1 MNIYWSISKKLAV
14 IWVLVGTLF
23 LLVIASSTFFITS
36 KALEDNVQFQVKE
49 LAPFLNSSLTTP
61 LLQKDYATVISIAKE
76 LAGSQSIYEL
86 VVFDNNNN
94 IITKSTSTLSSI
106 KLKDSDLIGAEIP
119 LRAGDLK
126 LGFVKLKLSKEKI
139 LETENNILTAI
150 IYIGIIAIVIFIF
163 VAILLGRYITSPIVK
178 LAKFSKNYNNYKDIP
193 DLGQSN
199 RHDEIGE
206 LYSAYKSMLLKI
218 QKQIKEVDQYA
229 FYDPLTKLANRR
241 LVMDRLEQVH
251 NLIARNKLS
260 YAVLLIDIDHF
271 KVINDSKGH
280 PFGDQILITF
290 AERILSVLQITD
302 TASRLGG
309 DEFLVLISNPETSP
323 LAAFEAVRFFAEK
336 LHKKLSE
343 PYHIGGAV
351 CSIAPSIGITLY
363 SDKTGSVGDLLKE
376 ADLALY
382 EAKKT
387 GRNSIRFFNQGIQDE
402 FITRINTESILSNAI
417 KNSHFR
423 VHYQS
428 QVDQFGKLLGFE
440 ALLRWSDD
448 GEKVSLPSN
457 FIPIAEDCGLII
469 PIGSWML
476 LQACSQLALWR
487 GGNNDHLKIAVNIST
502 RQFLEP
508 NFLSLLQDALSSTN
522 AKPENLKLEI
532 TESLFLLNADGVIE
546 KLESIKNLGVK
557 LCIDDFGTGYSSL
570 NYLKRLPIDEIK
582 IDKHFVDSIC
592 TDVGDLSIVSAII
605 YLSKKFNLRVVAEGV
620 ESPQQLQVLIELG
633 CNFFQGYYFHK
644 PSSFEDLISAY
655 PTYLLDENK
664 SLV

>member
-1 MNIYWSISKKLAV
+1 MNIYWSISKKLVV

-23 LLVIASSTFFITS
+23 LIAIAGSTFFITS
-36 KALEDNVQFQVKE
+36 KALEENVQFQVKE
-49 LAPFLNSSLTTP
+49 LAPFLNSALTTP
-61 LLQKDYATVISIAKE
+61 LLQKDYATAISIAKE
-76 LAGSQSIYEL
+76 LAGSKSIYEL
-86 VVFDNNNN
+86 VVFDINNN
-94 IITKSTSTLSSI
+94 IIARSDSTLSSI

-139 LETENNILTAI
+139 LETENNILAAT

-163 VAILLGRYITSPIVK
+163 VAILLGRYITNPIVK
-178 LAKFSKNYNNYKDIP
+178 LAKFSKNYNNYKSIP

-199 RHDEIGE
+199 RSDEIGD
-206 LYSAYKSMLLKI
+206 LYIAYESMLLKI

-229 FYDPLTKLANRR
+229 FYDSLTKLANRR
-241 LVMDRLEQVH
+241 LVMDRLEQAH
-251 NLIARNKLS
+251 NLSVRNKLS

-280 PFGDQILITF
+280 PFGDQILVTF
-290 AERILSVLQITD
+290 AERILSVLQNTD

-309 DEFLVLISNPETSP
+309 DEFLVLISNPKTSP
-323 LAAFEAVRFFAEK
+323 LAAFEAVRLIAEK

-343 PYHIGGAV
+343 PYHIGSTV
-351 CSIAPSIGITLY
+351 CSINLSIGITLY
-363 SDKTGSVGDLLKE
+363 SDKSGSVGDLLKE

-387 GRNSIRFFNQGIQDE
+387 GRNSVRFFSQGIHDE
-402 FITRINTESILSNAI
+402 FTTRINTVSILSNGI

-428 QVDQFGKLLGFE
+428 QVDQFGKLVGFE

-448 GEKVSLPSN
+448 GEKVSLPSS
-457 FIPIAEDCGLII
+457 FIPTAEDCGLII

-487 GGNNDHLKIAVNIST
+487 GGNNDHLKISVNIST

-508 NFLSLLQDALSSTN
+508 NFLSLLQDTLSSTN

-532 TESLFLLNADGVIE
+532 TESLFLLNADGMIE
-546 KLESIKNLGVK
+546 KLESIKNLGVT

-582 IDKHFVDSIC
+582 IDKSFVDLIC

-605 YLSKKFNLRVVAEGV
+605 YLSKKFNLRVIAEGV

-644 PSSFEDLISAY
+644 PSSFEDLISSY